1 MRRAVCCLGLS
12 TFGAGRWVG
21 FLSGELAPVKSMT
34 SRFVVVFE
42 EAAAGGRLV
51 FLGCCCSFEG
61 FSGFF
66 LEGG

>member
-1 MRRAVCCLGLS
+1 MRRAVRGLGLRS
-12 TFGAGRWVG
+12 FGAGRWVV
-21 FLSGELAPVKSMT
+21 FLSGELAPVKSII

-51 FLGCCCSFEG
+51 FLGCCCSCEG

-66 LEGG
+66 VEGG

>member
-1 MRRAVCCLGLS
+1 MRRAVRGLGLS
-12 TFGAGRWVG
+12 TFGAERWVG

-34 SRFVVVFE
+34 SRFVVGFE

-51 FLGCCCSFEG
+51 FLGCCCNCEG

-66 LEGG
+66 LEDG